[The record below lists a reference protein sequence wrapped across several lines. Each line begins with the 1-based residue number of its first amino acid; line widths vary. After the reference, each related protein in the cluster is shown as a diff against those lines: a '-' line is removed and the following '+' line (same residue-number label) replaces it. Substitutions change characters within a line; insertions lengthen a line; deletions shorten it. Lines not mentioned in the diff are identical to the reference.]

1 MEIEFGR
8 MVRRLQPHELTTG
21 LRMLEDAVAEIEA
34 RDPVAASRN
43 AAAVALAGLSPA
55 DQRAV
60 LDRER
65 PAPEAVRPNVIDAR
79 TAMAMGI
86 VPAAA
91 SMIGMPDPAKRFPHP
106 EAERRGEAIRE
117 QGEMLK
123 TALRG
128 GPVSAPKLEPPP
140 PETREAAIRDY
151 MAEQRRMFEAPMGG
165 GGEPT
170 GSGDQTAMGT
180 PLPRQAR
187 AGDAADA
194 LAEAREAERAAFAAP
209 INPGSGGPLA
219 TMGPLRRTAA

>member
-1 MEIEFGR
+1 M
-8 MVRRLQPHELTTG
+8 RRLELHELVTG
-21 LRMLEDAVAEIEA
+21 LRMLEDEVAKIEAFEA
-34 RDPVAASRN
+34 RDPVAAARH
-43 AAAVALAGLSPA
+43 AAVAALAALSPA

-65 PAPEAVRPNVIDAR
+65 PAPEEVRPNVIDAR

-117 QGEMLK
+117 QAEMLK

-128 GPVSAPKLEPPP
+128 GPASAPKLEPPP
-140 PETREAAIRDY
+140 PDTRESAIRDY

-180 PLPRQAR
+180 PSPRQAR

-194 LAEAREAERAAFAAP
+194 LAKAREAERAAFAAP
-209 INPGSGGPLA
+209 LPGSGGPLA
-219 TMGPLRRTAA
+219 TMTPLRRTAA